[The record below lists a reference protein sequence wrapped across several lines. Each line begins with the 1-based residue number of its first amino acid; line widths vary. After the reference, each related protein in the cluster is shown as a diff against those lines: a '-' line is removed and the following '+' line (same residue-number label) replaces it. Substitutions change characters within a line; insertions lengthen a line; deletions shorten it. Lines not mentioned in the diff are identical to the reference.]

1 MYQKSR
7 FAMLLTA
14 ALQHGVNLLS
24 AAPFYQSP
32 LHCCEGAYMKKE
44 KTMTA
49 KTRGM
54 FALMCVLG
62 VSSLAPSFAGDKQ
75 LMPPMATKE
84 EAQIVHWR
92 MPEIEKRFMDIPE
105 LPSPYIAVSPVVLD
119 DNLPVSTL
127 AKAGTNTKEIVTLA
141 EEISTGKYG
150 KYDSMLIAQNGKLV
164 FESYFKRGRVD
175 LSHPQ
180 SSATKS
186 YTSLALG
193 RAIQMGYLSMDDL
206 DKPVLSFLGKV
217 DRSKLVD
224 GAEKITLRHALTM
237 TTGILISEDGWE
249 AMEQDTARIQGQGH
263 IQAILE
269 DSAPITDESQ
279 TFKYGT
285 GPQFVMQVIEAVVPG
300 SAKTFIDKEL
310 FGKLGITNYHW
321 RTAPSGL
328 PESGWK
334 VSVTARDMLKLGL
347 LVSNN
352 GKWNNQQLIS
362 PEYLDEATQ
371 RQIITGDD
379 DIYGGGELVSHQ
391 GYGFFWW
398 GTDIEHNG
406 KKHYAFS
413 AQGGGGMYIL
423 LVPDFDLV
431 VVVTAHERDDI
442 TQQLVAERILPLVAR
457 G

>member
-1 MYQKSR
+1 M
-7 FAMLLTA
+7 
-14 ALQHGVNLLS
+14 
-24 AAPFYQSP
+24 
-32 LHCCEGAYMKKE
+32 
-44 KTMTA
+44 
-49 KTRGM
+49 
-54 FALMCVLG
+54 
-62 VSSLAPSFAGDKQ
+62 
-75 LMPPMATKE
+75 
-84 EAQIVHWR
+84 
-92 MPEIEKRFMDIPE
+92 
-105 LPSPYIAVSPVVLD
+105 
-119 DNLPVSTL
+119 
-127 AKAGTNTKEIVTLA
+127 
-141 EEISTGKYG
+141 
-150 KYDSMLIAQNGKLV
+150 
-164 FESYFKRGRVD
+164 
-175 LSHPQ
+175 
-180 SSATKS
+180 
-186 YTSLALG
+186 
-193 RAIQMGYLSMDDL
+193 
-206 DKPVLSFLGKV
+206 
-217 DRSKLVD
+217 
-224 GAEKITLRHALTM
+224 
-237 TTGILISEDGWE
+237 
-249 AMEQDTARIQGQGH
+249 
-263 IQAILE
+263 
-269 DSAPITDESQ
+269 
-279 TFKYGT
+279 
-285 GPQFVMQVIEAVVPG
+285 VPG

-328 PESGWK
+328 PESGWE

-352 GKWNNQQLIS
+352 GKWNNHQLIS

>member
-127 AKAGTNTKEIVTLA
+127 AKAGINTKEIVTLA

-352 GKWNNQQLIS
+352 GKWNNHQLIS
-362 PEYLDEATQ
+362 PEYLDQATQ

-398 GTDIEHNG
+398 GTDIEHKG

-442 TQQLVAERILPLVAR
+442 TQQLVADRILPLVAR